1 MQAGLDKR
9 QCVGES
15 RLWSVRIRNPQQFF
29 RAPDFHAYLGISPHL
44 TELEQWPTGCWMTE
58 THGEDRTL
66 TKAGRLD
73 HPAGACAENRLAAK
87 SRVRPSPGATD
98 APAKQGPSS
107 GAE

>member
-1 MQAGLDKR
+1 MPLV
-9 QCVGES
+9 CVHKES
-15 RLWSVRIRNPQQFF
+15 TTILQGPRLSCLSVESGV
-29 RAPDFHAYLGISPHL
+29 APHL

-98 APAKQGPSS
+98 APAKQGLSS